1 MKPGIFNNIKEAK
14 WIILMAVV
22 LWLVIVGI
30 AKADRLVNINL
41 VVVNH
46 PTSASP
52 EDQIRLFTEGISRL
66 PEVKV
71 KSRIIKIEIVP
82 DFYNVNTLNEL
93 YSRLFTWAEYGKK
106 QNFKGVVFYS
116 LPPMTNNA
124 GSFYSAGHAGAI
136 CVFTRNK
143 RLKFAEGVLL
153 TQNRGL
159 DREPHAR
166 IVALHEMLHLL
177 GANHIDAVKGKQ
189 YCNIMHPAAQA
200 CVNQVPILPLT
211 IKQVRWCKQG
221 KNVLGKKYV

>member
-1 MKPGIFNNIKEAK
+1 MKEIQLTQGKVALVDDDMYDYLMRWKWHLSSGRYAATNMKINGKFKCVYLHRFIMKASKNTQVDHIDNDKLNNLKSN
-14 WIILMAVV
+14 L
-22 LWLVIVGI
+22 
-30 AKADRLVNINL
+30 RLCNHSENMINRPAH
-41 VVVNH
+41 NN
-46 PTSASP
+46 S
-52 EDQIRLFTEGISRL
+52 
-66 PEVKV
+66 
-71 KSRIIKIEIVP
+71 KSK
-82 DFYNVNTLNEL
+82 
-93 YSRLFTWAEYGKK
+93 
-106 QNFKGVVFYS
+106 FKGVVFYS

-136 CVFTRNK
+136 CVFTRNR

-153 TQNRGL
+153 TQNQGF

-200 CVNQVPILPLT
+200 CVNQVPILDLT
-211 IKQVRWCKQG
+211 KRQVRWCKQG